1 MALSYTGFNDGCNEA
16 LDMICV
22 PNEIRMSFQWSRNKI
37 SKHTLH
43 KCMDKYD
50 NLQHSV
56 IVHSQWYANE
66 LRSSLL
72 SFDVHWVHMT
82 IVTSTHDFQYG
93 NGREKSAFFN
103 NSWNKMSY
111 RWHEY
116 FGWKL
121 NMSIVRRSNASQSL
135 LDFSQMIFTTLNVM
149 NATS

>member
-72 SFDVHWVHMT
+72 SFDSKSMHIEFIWQLWHQHT
-82 IVTSTHDFQYG
+82 IFNMEMD
-93 NGREKSAFFN
+93 EKSQHF
-103 NSWNKMSY
+103 STTVEIKC
-111 RWHEY
+111 HIDD
-116 FGWKL
+116 
-121 NMSIVRRSNASQSL
+121 MSISDGS
-135 LDFSQMIFTTLNVM
+135 
-149 NATS
+149 